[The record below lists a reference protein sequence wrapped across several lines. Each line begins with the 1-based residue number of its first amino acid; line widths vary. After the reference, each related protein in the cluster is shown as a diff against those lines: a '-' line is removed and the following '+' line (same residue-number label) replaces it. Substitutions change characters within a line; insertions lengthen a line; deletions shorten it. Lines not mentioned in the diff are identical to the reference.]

1 MRTAIVVGS
10 GAGGATVARALQG
23 TFQVTVLEAGRP
35 FSRLELRQPVIER
48 VQRARLLADPRLIR
62 AAFPPM
68 QVRTSGGMVM
78 VNGIGTGGTTT
89 LATGNGVRADGA
101 LRALGID
108 LDPEFAEIGRE
119 IRLDTSHQARWH
131 RTTERLFDAFT
142 GTGLDPRPIPKL
154 RTSRAACR
162 HCGRC
167 VLGCPYDAK
176 WDSREYLDEAV
187 AAGARVVTGCRVRRL
202 AFDEGGGVTGVVV
215 LGPLG
220 PRVIE
225 ADLVVLAAGGFG
237 TPAILGRS
245 RISCEPRLFV
255 DPVLT
260 VAARWPGAWQVSELP
275 MPFVVQGDHYILSP
289 YFDWLSFLT
298 EPAWRVP
305 AADLVG
311 VMVKLA
317 DEPGGTVSGR
327 RIHKRLTALDRRR
340 LDEGAGLATEIL
352 RRFGAAPDSIVRGTL
367 NAGHPGGML
376 PLTAASAATFH
387 DDRLP
392 ANVYVADASL
402 FPASLGNPPILTI
415 IAMAKRVA
423 RLAATRGEPVP
434 CSRSAG

>member
-1 MRTAIVVGS
+1 M
-10 GAGGATVARALQG
+10 
-23 TFQVTVLEAGRP
+23 
-35 FSRLELRQPVIER
+35 
-48 VQRARLLADPRLIR
+48 
-62 AAFPPM
+62 
-68 QVRTSGGMVM
+68 
-78 VNGIGTGGTTT
+78 
-89 LATGNGVRADGA
+89 
-101 LRALGID
+101 
-108 LDPEFAEIGRE
+108 
-119 IRLDTSHQARWH
+119 
-131 RTTERLFDAFT
+131 
-142 GTGLDPRPIPKL
+142 
-154 RTSRAACR
+154 
-162 HCGRC
+162 
-167 VLGCPYDAK
+167 
-176 WDSREYLDEAV
+176 
-187 AAGARVVTGCRVRRL
+187 
-202 AFDEGGGVTGVVV
+202 
-215 LGPLG
+215 
-220 PRVIE
+220 IE

-245 RISCEPRLFV
+245 GIACEPRLFV

-352 RRFGAAPDSIVRGTL
+352 RRFGAAPDSIMRGTL

-402 FPASLGNPPILTI
+402 FPASLGNPPSSRSSPWPSGWPAWPRPAANPCRARARRADLRARPSGLNARR
-415 IAMAKRVA
+415 AMAGTGSGDQRRTASKSPGYRA
-423 RLAATRGEPVP
+423 ERPCRTRPGRATIEEANPASGGDGRDRRPRSPVQRACPPAVPPPDRGRPGRRRRWAG
-434 CSRSAG
+434 CSGRRP